1 MMSPYFQNGSCNA
14 FYRLDGT
21 CELGGYVSYAIS
33 VSGPEDAAAGIRF
46 AKEHNVRL
54 VIRNTGHE

>member
-1 MMSPYFQNGSCNA
+1 MMSPYFQNGTCNA
-14 FYRLDGT
+14 YYNLNQT

-33 VSGPEDAAAGIRF
+33 VSGPEDAAAGIKF